1 MLYNDQFLSI
11 TNPYESLNWF
21 LSKKLCDLY
30 KYCII
35 HKISV
40 ITFPEIFDGT
50 FSFAW

>member
-1 MLYNDQFLSI
+1 MINFYLLQI
-11 TNPYESLNWF
+11 PMTLNWF